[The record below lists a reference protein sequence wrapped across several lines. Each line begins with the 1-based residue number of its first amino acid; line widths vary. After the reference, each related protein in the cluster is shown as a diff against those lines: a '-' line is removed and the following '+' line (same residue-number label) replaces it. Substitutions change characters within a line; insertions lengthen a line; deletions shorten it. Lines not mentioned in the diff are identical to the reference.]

1 MSKDNRSGVFRWL
14 FGLGTQKASSS
25 PRAQETRIPLTQGRE
40 QTPQAP
46 RPRPAPNPPS
56 IDFNIIQRGR
66 VWYVEAWT
74 NKAVS
79 YLRKHLVKEHWD
91 LHPVSN
97 YAEFVADRQTGRVI
111 VRKLE
116 RLGFTIKMTVDK
128 LRDEA
133 TGETVE
139 LN

>member
-1 MSKDNRSGVFRWL
+1 M
-14 FGLGTQKASSS
+14 QKASSS
-25 PRAQETRIPLTQGRE
+25 PRAQETRIPLTQVCE

-97 YAEFVADRQTGRVI
+97 SGYSVAGLAEFVADRQTGRVI

-116 RLGFTIKMTVDK
+116 RLGFTIKITVGK

-133 TGETVE
+133 TGETVG